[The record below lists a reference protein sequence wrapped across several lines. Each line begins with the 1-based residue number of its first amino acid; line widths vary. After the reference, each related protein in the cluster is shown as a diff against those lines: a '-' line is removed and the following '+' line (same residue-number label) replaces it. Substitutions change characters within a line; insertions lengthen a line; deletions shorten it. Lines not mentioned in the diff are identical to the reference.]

1 MKINKLYLKLKT
13 EISKRRTLITI
24 LSLCFTVLFSIYNRI
39 VGIVKESLWH
49 ETISIYYLVLVIVK
63 SIILIYIHKS
73 IDRNKD
79 LVVFRV
85 VKVLLIILNL
95 LLIVPIS
102 LMVLNK
108 RLVEMSLILSIAVAL
123 YVTIKTT
130 KVIISFVKKRKE
142 EDILLKE
149 LKVIDLMDVVV
160 SILTLQNTLISVNSV
175 GFDEGLYYL
184 TIGSSF
190 VGFAINLLLVF
201 MLRSKKR
208 WYMKRIKKILSYIFF
223 YNIVFYYFIVYNI
236 NRGGIWKERLI
247 LLLYLLHY
255 YFY

>member
-79 LVVFRV
+79 LLVFRV

-160 SILTLQNTLISVNSV
+160 SILTLQNTLISVNST

-190 VGFAINLLLVF
+190 VGFVINLLLVF

-208 WYMKRIKKILSYIFF
+208 
-223 YNIVFYYFIVYNI
+223 
-236 NRGGIWKERLI
+236 
-247 LLLYLLHY
+247 
-255 YFY
+255 

>member
-73 IDRNKD
+73 INRNKD

-160 SILTLQNTLISVNSV
+160 SILTLQNTLISVNST

-184 TIGSSF
+184 TIGSSL

-208 WYMKRIKKILSYIFF
+208 
-223 YNIVFYYFIVYNI
+223 
-236 NRGGIWKERLI
+236 
-247 LLLYLLHY
+247 
-255 YFY
+255 

>member
-160 SILTLQNTLISVNSV
+160 SILTLQNTLISVNST

-190 VGFAINLLLVF
+190 VGFVINLLLVF

-208 WYMKRIKKILSYIFF
+208 
-223 YNIVFYYFIVYNI
+223 
-236 NRGGIWKERLI
+236 
-247 LLLYLLHY
+247 
-255 YFY
+255 

>member
-1 MKINKLYLKLKT
+1 MKVNKLYLKLKT

-160 SILTLQNTLISVNSV
+160 SILTLQNTLISVNST

-208 WYMKRIKKILSYIFF
+208 
-223 YNIVFYYFIVYNI
+223 
-236 NRGGIWKERLI
+236 
-247 LLLYLLHY
+247 
-255 YFY
+255 

>member
-1 MKINKLYLKLKT
+1 MKVNKLYLKLKT

-130 KVIISFVKKRKE
+130 KVIISFVRKRKE

-160 SILTLQNTLISVNSV
+160 SILTLQNTLISVNST

-208 WYMKRIKKILSYIFF
+208 
-223 YNIVFYYFIVYNI
+223 
-236 NRGGIWKERLI
+236 
-247 LLLYLLHY
+247 
-255 YFY
+255 

>member
-190 VGFAINLLLVF
+190 VGFVINLLLVF
-201 MLRSKKR
+201 MLRRKKR
-208 WYMKRIKKILSYIFF
+208 
-223 YNIVFYYFIVYNI
+223 
-236 NRGGIWKERLI
+236 
-247 LLLYLLHY
+247 
-255 YFY
+255 

>member
-130 KVIISFVKKRKE
+130 KVIISFVKKRRE

-208 WYMKRIKKILSYIFF
+208 
-223 YNIVFYYFIVYNI
+223 
-236 NRGGIWKERLI
+236 
-247 LLLYLLHY
+247 
-255 YFY
+255 

>member
-130 KVIISFVKKRKE
+130 KVIISFVRKRKE

-160 SILTLQNTLISVNSV
+160 SILTLQNTLISVNST

-208 WYMKRIKKILSYIFF
+208 
-223 YNIVFYYFIVYNI
+223 
-236 NRGGIWKERLI
+236 
-247 LLLYLLHY
+247 
-255 YFY
+255 

>member
-1 MKINKLYLKLKT
+1 MKVNKLYLKLKT

-49 ETISIYYLVLVIVK
+49 ETIIIYYLLLVIVK

-160 SILTLQNTLISVNSV
+160 SILTLQNTLISVNST

-184 TIGSSF
+184 TIGSSL

-201 MLRSKKR
+201 MLRSKNAD
-208 WYMKRIKKILSYIFF
+208 I
-223 YNIVFYYFIVYNI
+223 
-236 NRGGIWKERLI
+236 
-247 LLLYLLHY
+247 
-255 YFY
+255 

>member
-13 EISKRRTLITI
+13 EISKRRMLITI

-73 IDRNKD
+73 INRNKD

-123 YVTIKTT
+123 YVTIKTS

-160 SILTLQNTLISVNSV
+160 SILTLQNTLISVNST

-208 WYMKRIKKILSYIFF
+208 
-223 YNIVFYYFIVYNI
+223 
-236 NRGGIWKERLI
+236 
-247 LLLYLLHY
+247 
-255 YFY
+255 

>member
-130 KVIISFVKKRKE
+130 KVIISFVRKRKE

-160 SILTLQNTLISVNSV
+160 SILTLQNTLISVNSP

-208 WYMKRIKKILSYIFF
+208 
-223 YNIVFYYFIVYNI
+223 
-236 NRGGIWKERLI
+236 
-247 LLLYLLHY
+247 
-255 YFY
+255 

>member
-73 IDRNKD
+73 INRNKD

-130 KVIISFVKKRKE
+130 KVIISFVRKRKE

-160 SILTLQNTLISVNSV
+160 SILTLQNTLISVNST

-201 MLRSKKR
+201 MLKHKNAD
-208 WYMKRIKKILSYIFF
+208 I
-223 YNIVFYYFIVYNI
+223 
-236 NRGGIWKERLI
+236 
-247 LLLYLLHY
+247 
-255 YFY
+255 

>member
-1 MKINKLYLKLKT
+1 MKVNKLYLKLKT

-63 SIILIYIHKS
+63 SIILIYMHKS

-160 SILTLQNTLISVNSV
+160 SILTLQNTLISVNST

-208 WYMKRIKKILSYIFF
+208 
-223 YNIVFYYFIVYNI
+223 
-236 NRGGIWKERLI
+236 
-247 LLLYLLHY
+247 
-255 YFY
+255 

>member
-49 ETISIYYLVLVIVK
+49 ETISIYYLVLVIIK

-160 SILTLQNTLISVNSV
+160 SILTLQNTLISVNST

-190 VGFAINLLLVF
+190 VGFVINLLLVF

-208 WYMKRIKKILSYIFF
+208 
-223 YNIVFYYFIVYNI
+223 
-236 NRGGIWKERLI
+236 
-247 LLLYLLHY
+247 
-255 YFY
+255 